1 MSASHQLVSELLR
14 PQQLGDLTL
23 PKRIIDR
30 LQRMIETDSVMN
42 MLFHGEP
49 GLGKTTAARL
59 IASQLGEGGFLEI
72 NGSTATGVDFV
83 REQIAPYTRTYS
95 MLSDRRKLIFIDEA
109 EYISK
114 QAQAALRKVIEDAS
128 DICRFLFSVNDVSK
142 IIPALHSRLIG
153 ICFDIPPSDRADVKQ
168 RLLERYSLALSQMD
182 VQFDKE
188 RLDSSSV
195 SITPISDQ
203 SRTISISNSHDS
215 FIRRKHER
223 PWVT

>member
-59 IASQLGEGGFLEI
+59 IASQSGEGGFLEI

-128 DICRFLFSVNDVSK
+128 DVCRFLFSVNDISK
-142 IIPALHSRLIG
+142 IIPALHSRLIS

-168 RLLERYSLALSQMD
+168 RLLNAIHMRCHSWT
-182 VQFDKE
+182 FN
-188 RLDSSSV
+188 
-195 SITPISDQ
+195 SI
-203 SRTISISNSHDS
+203 
-215 FIRRKHER
+215 RKD
-223 PWVT
+223 